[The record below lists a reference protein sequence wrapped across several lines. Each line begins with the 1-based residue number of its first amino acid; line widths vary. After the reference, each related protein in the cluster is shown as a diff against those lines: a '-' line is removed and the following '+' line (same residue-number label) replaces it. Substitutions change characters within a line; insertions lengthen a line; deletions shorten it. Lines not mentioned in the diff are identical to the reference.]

1 MLTDIGD
8 IRLHL
13 AQGLGETARLSPGH
27 LLRLLGQI
35 PEANANHL
43 RNYLQTA
50 GITVA

>member
-13 AQGLGETARLSPGH
+13 AQGLGRLSPGH
-27 LLRLLGQI
+27 LPGLLGQI
-35 PEANANHL
+35 SQINANHL
-43 RNYLQTA
+43 RNYLQIA